1 MVFYYKQ
8 RKDFSMRKSLR
19 LPLFHM
25 NIAVYFPASSEK
37 DFNETQRFIVET
49 SFLMVRQ
56 HSEHKFIIITDKRS
70 AEQFPFSNIETIV
83 IKPVS
88 KNGVLKKIWFDVKL
102 PAILKKIKADLFISF
117 HNACSSTVSIPQ
129 YMFIQDI
136 EKTKKTHIKKAQ
148 LLLITNNLMK
158 KELIEKYGVPEK
170 RLTVVYPSANKMFD
184 PINEEEKAS
193 IKNKYSEG
201 KEFFLFNSIF
211 FRQEDLIDLLKSFS
225 YFKKRQQSNFKLL
238 LTTPIN
244 SFFEKSLAGYK
255 YRSDVKFIDTND
267 KQEQALIAASA
278 YAVVL
283 PFNTNEDLIPVLNT
297 MRSGVPVIAV
307 KNSVVNEV
315 AEDVALYAETATAK
329 DIGEK
334 MIQVYTDENYRFKLI
349 EKGKEVAVTYTD
361 ENAAEIL
368 WQSILKVLE

>member
-1 MVFYYKQ
+1 
-8 RKDFSMRKSLR
+8 
-19 LPLFHM
+19 M
-25 NIAVYFPASSEK
+25 NIGVYYPFSITGELP
-37 DFNETQRFIVET
+37 ETQSFIVET
-49 SFLMVRQ
+49 FFLLIKQHPEHSFFMTTYKKSV
-56 HSEHKFIIITDKRS
+56 K
-70 AEQFPFSNIETIV
+70 QFSFCPNIETIV
-83 IKPVS
+83 VNPVS
-88 KNGVLKKIWFDVKL
+88 KNILLKKIWWDIKL

-129 YMFIQDI
+129 CLFIQDI
-136 EKTKKTHIKKAQ
+136 EKIKKTNIKKAQ
-148 LLLITNNLMK
+148 LLLVTNNLMK
-158 KELIEKYGVPEK
+158 RELIEKYGMPEK
-170 RLTVVYPSANKMFD
+170 KITVVYPSANKMFE
-184 PINEEEKAS
+184 PINEEEKMA

-211 FRQEDLIDLLKSFS
+211 SRQQDLIDLLKSFS
-225 YFKKRQQSNFKLL
+225 HFKKRQQSNFKLL

-255 YRSDVKFIDTND
+255 YRNDVKFIDTND
-267 KQEQALIAASA
+267 KQEQALITASA

-283 PFNTNEDLIPVLNT
+283 PFNTNENLMAALNT

-315 AEDVALYAETATAK
+315 TEDAALYAETETTK

-334 MIQVYTDENYRFKLI
+334 IIQVYTDESYRFKLV
-349 EKGKEVAVTYTD
+349 EKGKKVAATYTN
-361 ENAAEIL
+361 EKAAEIL